1 MLNTCLV
8 DCCVALH
15 KLIFLMVILG
25 ALWTLCSDDIPWVYC
40 INKWCQC
47 RSSTDAV
54 ASAACCIHHH
64 MSSGRLHWGLLSWSS
79 NDSTVTQ
86 YKSTVVYSSHGR
98 LLVLRLKAALVLL
111 FHRGPHVI
119 SSVARMGTLLF
130 LAECHKSWLSQGFIV
145 LRCLSYG
152 KFLCLFHRKPSVP
165 EASCF
170 WLCLSVNAFVSLC
183 IPQTLLTPC
192 LGNQWREFHA
202 VLVTDGFVDVLI
214 SFWGQTV

>member
-1 MLNTCLV
+1 MPVSQQYWRSCFSCMLHTPSHVKRPTSLRFAIVVFQWQYSYSVQKHCCL
-8 DCCVALH
+8 
-15 KLIFLMVILG
+15 
-25 ALWTLCSDDIPWVYC
+25 
-40 INKWCQC
+40 Q
-47 RSSTDAV
+47 
-54 ASAACCIHHH
+54 HHGH
-64 MSSGRLHWGLLSWSS
+64 
-79 NDSTVTQ
+79 
-86 YKSTVVYSSHGR
+86 

-119 SSVARMGTLLF
+119 SSVGRMGTLLF

-152 KFLCLFHRKPSVP
+152 KFLCLCHGKPSVP

-192 LGNQWREFHA
+192 LGNQWREFHT

-214 SFWGQTV
+214 RFWGQTVKVTAGSDSKYWVNTMSP